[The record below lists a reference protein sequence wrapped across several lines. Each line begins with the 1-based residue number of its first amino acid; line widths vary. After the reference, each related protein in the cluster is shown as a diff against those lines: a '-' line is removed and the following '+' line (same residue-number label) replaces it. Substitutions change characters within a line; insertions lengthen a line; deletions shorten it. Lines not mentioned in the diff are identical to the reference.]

1 MYTLDIS
8 MEFTSGW
15 KISYLAV
22 TNIRTELCR
31 QCSGN
36 GDPPPSLGAKNRSG
50 TKAPMVYCCFTT
62 TTFQLLLDP
71 SGEKKLRCAIHTY
84 LPHVSFYSLC
94 KDRLL
99 HDFSPHGFKKRMLL
113 TPITKPICPSRLSVY
128 PINNSDYWA
137 RKPPSSRAWCTRTS

>member
-22 TNIRTELCR
+22 TNLGAELCR
-31 QCSGN
+31 QWSGN

-50 TKAPMVYCCFTT
+50 TEVPMAYCCFTT
-62 TTFQLLLDP
+62 TTLQLLLYP
-71 SGEKKLRCAIHTY
+71 SGKKKVRCAIDTC
-84 LPHVSFYSLC
+84 LPHVSSYSLC

-99 HDFSPHGFKKRMLL
+99 HEFGPHGFEKGMPPAPL
-113 TPITKPICPSRLSVY
+113 TKPICPSRLSAY

-137 RKPPSSRAWCTRTS
+137 RKPPSSKAWCTRTS